1 MDGLM
6 QTTIPQERITRDA
19 LRDLFFIN
27 FLSGSVYDSEAAIR
41 SAAREVGLTFPH
53 PLFLVLIART
63 EHWGSAFA
71 KGEADLRE
79 CHFILRNALE
89 NGFSGIC
96 QAANVLGEMTAII
109 NLEALP
115 ESGID
120 GIAQSAGQILEILD
134 SEFGVSATISIS
146 RPYHNLEQLPQA
158 FQDARHVQEYIQ
170 LMGDDAP
177 VTAYEQLTHPYLSR
191 PPASY
196 FDMEHQLVRCVKS
209 KDFSGFQEILHRFI
223 DSEFTSSRPT
233 VDTFRF
239 RVYGMVN
246 MLLYL
251 MNDVRMTVGDEI
263 VDTLDIG
270 PRLTSASSVAAL
282 LEEMDDILDQL
293 IQYTAQQSATA
304 IPAWAPQVR
313 QYIQETYRDPNT
325 TVASVA
331 DHFQLTP
338 TYCSKVYREIY
349 GIRMLE
355 EIQRLRLAEAKRLL
369 QGTDS
374 IRSIAEKAGFPSTL
388 TMSRAFKRYE
398 AALPSSFR
406 GQADRKTDI

>member
-1 MDGLM
+1 MDNLL
-6 QTTIPQERITRDA
+6 QNNIPQERITRDA
-19 LRDLFFIN
+19 MRDLFFIN
-27 FLSGSVYDSEAAIR
+27 FLSGGVYDSEAAIR
-41 SAAREVGLTFPH
+41 TAARRVGLTFPH
-53 PLFLVLIART
+53 PLFLVLIAQT

-71 KGEADLRE
+71 AGEADLRE

-89 NGFSGIC
+89 NGFPGIC

-109 NLEALP
+109 NLEAMP
-115 ESGID
+115 EAGID
-120 GIAQSAGQILEILD
+120 GIAQAAGQILEILD

-146 RPYHNLEQLPQA
+146 RLYHALEQLPQA
-158 FQDARHVQEYIQ
+158 FQDARHVLEYLQ

-196 FDMEHQLVRCVKS
+196 FEMEQQLVRCVKS
-209 KDFSGFQEILHRFI
+209 KDFSSFQMILHQFI

-270 PRLTSASSVAAL
+270 PRLISAASVAAL
-282 LEEMDDILDQL
+282 LEEMDDILDRL
-293 IQYTAQQSATA
+293 IQYTARQSAA
-304 IPAWAPQVR
+304 IPTWVPQVR
-313 QYIQETYRDPNT
+313 QYIQDTYRDPNT

-355 EIQRLRLAEAKRLL
+355 EIQRLRLSEAKRLL
-369 QGTDS
+369 RGTDS
-374 IRSIAEKAGFPSTL
+374 IRSIAEKSGFPSTL

-406 GQADRKTDI
+406 GQADRPADI